1 MKQESCS
8 GHLHTSTLVHT
19 CACTLKKVHMGVF
32 FPIMSLYPSNI
43 IYKNLKFK
51 IVPHKP
57 TVGNTHICG
66 KLPSEPTE
74 SAEWEFL
81 WMGLLPWTLRAWQGR
96 QAEDICNQLLWNQGF
111 RSSVGL
117 GTAFS
122 FLSFSAILASP
133 FLFLPFLPTKEVS
146 ELLLET
152 QISVHLATSLRNI
165 FDPLENSTD
174 MHVCLKH
181 SVGRIVCAVHTC
193 SCMHTAVPHGC
204 RHALRA
210 YY

>member
-1 MKQESCS
+1 
-8 GHLHTSTLVHT
+8 
-19 CACTLKKVHMGVF
+19 MGVF

-43 IYKNLKFK
+43 IYKDLKFK
-51 IVPHKP
+51 NVPHKP

-74 SAEWEFL
+74 PAEWEFL
-81 WMGLLPWTLRAWQGR
+81 WMGLLPWTLGAWQGR

-122 FLSFSAILASP
+122 FLSFSAIPASP

-152 QISVHLATSLRNI
+152 QISVHLAISLRNI
-165 FDPLENSTD
+165 FNPLENSTD
-174 MHVCLKH
+174 IHVCLKH
-181 SVGRIVCAVHTC
+181 SMGRIVCAVHTC